1 MEVYQ
6 LINVQRQRRK
16 MDQRTA
22 TIFRYHCLIKK
33 CREKGRF
40 ETAIKL
46 KDKIENMV
54 FKNNNRDTMSQDTIP
69 KIC

>member
-1 MEVYQ
+1 M
-6 LINVQRQRRK
+6 N
-16 MDQRTA
+16 QRTA

-40 ETAIKL
+40 QTAIKL

-54 FKNNNRDTMSQDTIP
+54 FKNNNRDTMSQDIILN
-69 KIC
+69 IC

>member
-1 MEVYQ
+1 
-6 LINVQRQRRK
+6 

-54 FKNNNRDTMSQDTIP
+54 FKKNNRDTMSQDTIP